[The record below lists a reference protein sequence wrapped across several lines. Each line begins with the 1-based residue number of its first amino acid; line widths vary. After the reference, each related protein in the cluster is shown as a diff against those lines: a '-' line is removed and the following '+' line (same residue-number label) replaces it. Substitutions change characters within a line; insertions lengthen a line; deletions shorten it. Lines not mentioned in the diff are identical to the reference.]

1 MNTET
6 MIENIKIRPLVPT
19 DRERVYAFFRAL
31 GEEGG
36 RFFNLN
42 EYNERHTYAFL
53 DGERQNHIYW
63 AAVADTPAGE
73 EIVGLGFLYKINT
86 GIPWLGVGVAEKW
99 QGKHLGGRLMAVA
112 EGWAESAGAGGILL
126 TTARENTRAQML
138 YKHRGYKNIGNYC
151 NGEMLYLLAFES
163 KAQMDNSKSPQS

>member
-6 MIENIKIRPLVPT
+6 MIEDMKIRPLVPS
-19 DRERVYAFFRAL
+19 DRERVCTFFRAL

-53 DGERQNHIYW
+53 DGERQKHVYW
-63 AAVADTPAGE
+63 AAIADTPAGE
-73 EIVGLGFLYKINT
+73 EIAGLVFLYKIDT

-99 QGKHLGGRLMAVA
+99 QGKHLGRRLMATA
-112 EGWAESAGAGGILL
+112 EQWAESAGAGGILL
-126 TTARENTRAQML
+126 TTARENIRGQML
-138 YKHRGYKNIGNYC
+138 YKHMGYKNIGHYC
-151 NGEMLYLLAFES
+151 NGELLYLLTFPR
-163 KAQMDNSKSPQS
+163 KRQSV